1 MIYTE
6 LPGLAFAPSVICLGV
21 AEFGSKISDE
31 ESFAMLDDFVTA
43 GGNCADSAHIYAAWL
58 PDGWGQSERTLG
70 AWLQA
75 RQPRDF
81 FVATKGGHPD
91 LQNMSNSR
99 LTPECIV
106 QDLTESLE
114 RLQRATVE
122 LYWLHRDDPQVPV
135 GENIDALNDLIN
147 TRKIGAI
154 GASNWSTARIEAANQ
169 YAAQNG
175 LVGFCASQI
184 GWSLAEVNPQ
194 VRGAA
199 LTVQMDDELLNWHR
213 QHRFPVMAYSSQAN
227 GFFHYDLPD
236 ENVAMTAKQ
245 KALATSYLN
254 DKNRA
259 RYQRATQLAQQLK
272 RTAPEVALAYNWSQN
287 FPSVAIVGA
296 TKREQLQ
303 ETLRAADLQLA
314 PNDVAFLES

>member
-21 AEFGSKISDE
+21 AEFGSKISAE
-31 ESFAMLDDFVTA
+31 ESFAMLDDFVAA

-70 AWLQA
+70 AWLKA

-81 FVATKGGHPD
+81 FVSTKGGHPD

-99 LTPECIV
+99 LTPECIA
-106 QDLTESLE
+106 QDLAESLE
-114 RLQRATVE
+114 RLQRDSVE

-135 GENIDALNDLIN
+135 GEIINALNDLISA
-147 TRKIGAI
+147 RKIGAI
-154 GASNWSTARIEAANQ
+154 GASNWSGARIEAANQ

-199 LTVQMDDELLNWHR
+199 LTVQMDDELLHWHR

-227 GFFHYDLPD
+227 GFFHYDLPE
-236 ENVAMTAKQ
+236 ENAAMTAKQ
-245 KALATSYLN
+245 KALAHSYLS

-259 RYQRATQLAQQLK
+259 RYQRAAQLAHKLK
-272 RTAPEVALAYNWSQN
+272 RSAPEVALAYNWSQN

-314 PNDVAFLES
+314 PDHVAFLEG

>member
-1 MIYTE
+1 MIYTK
-6 LPGLAFAPSVICLGV
+6 LPRLFFAPSVICLGV

-31 ESFAMLDDFVTA
+31 ESFAMLDDFVAA

-58 PDGWGQSERTLG
+58 PNGWGQSERTLG
-70 AWLQA
+70 AWLKA
-75 RQPRDF
+75 RRPQDF

-99 LTPECIV
+99 LASECIA
-106 QDLTESLE
+106 QDLEESLD
-114 RLQRATVE
+114 RLQRDTVD

-135 GENIDALNDLIN
+135 GEIIDALNDLIRA
-147 TRKIGAI
+147 RKIKAI
-154 GASNWSTARIEAANQ
+154 GASNWSAARIEAANQ
-169 YAAQNG
+169 YAAQND

-184 GWSLAEVNPQ
+184 GWSLAEVNPD

-199 LTVQMDDELLNWHR
+199 LTIQMDDELLNWHR

-227 GFFHYDLPD
+227 GFFHYLLPD
-236 ENVAMTAKQ
+236 ENAETTPKQ
-245 KALATSYLN
+245 QALAKSYLS

-259 RYQRATQLAQQLK
+259 RYQRATQLAQRLN

-296 TKREQLQ
+296 TKKEQLQ
-303 ETLRAADLQLA
+303 ETLRAADLQLS
-314 PNDVAFLES
+314 PDDVAFLEG